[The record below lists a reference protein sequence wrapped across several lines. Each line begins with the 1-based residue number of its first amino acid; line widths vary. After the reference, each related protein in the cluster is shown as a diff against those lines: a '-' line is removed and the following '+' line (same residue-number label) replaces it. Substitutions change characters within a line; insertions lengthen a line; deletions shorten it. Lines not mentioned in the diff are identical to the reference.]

1 MRKTR
6 IVAGIYFALAIG
18 GLIATWYFNLSYR
31 GSDYIGDW
39 FANPASSSAAADIIT
54 VLFVTLL
61 FYFIEGRRIGLP
73 WWFLLL
79 LVPMSIGL
87 AVAFAFPFFLGVRE
101 LTLGR
106 TPPPITRSDA

>member
-1 MRKTR
+1 VRKTR

-31 GSDYIGDW
+31 GSDYVGDW

-61 FYFIEGRRIGLP
+61 LYFTEGRRVGLP

-79 LVPMSIGL
+79 LVPLSIGV
-87 AVAFAFPFFLGVRE
+87 AVAFAFPLFLGVRE
-101 LTLGR
+101 LKLGR
-106 TPPPITRSDA
+106 TPPPADPADA

>member
-31 GSDYIGDW
+31 GSNYIGDW

-54 VLFVTLL
+54 VLFVTML
-61 FYFIEGRRIGLP
+61 FYFTEGRRIGLP

-79 LVPMSIGL
+79 LVPLSIGV
-87 AVAFAFPFFLGVRE
+87 AVAFAFPLFLGVRE
-101 LTLGR
+101 LKLRR
-106 TPPPITRSDA
+106 TPRSND

>member
-1 MRKTR
+1 MKKTR
-6 IVAGIYFALAIG
+6 IVATIYFALAVG

-31 GSDYIGDW
+31 GGNYIGDW

-61 FYFIEGRRIGLP
+61 LYFTEGRRIGLP

-79 LVPMSIGL
+79 LVPLSIGV
-87 AVAFAFPFFLGVRE
+87 AVAFAFPLFLGVRE
-101 LTLGR
+101 LKLGN
-106 TPPPITRSDA
+106 TPPPIGRPDA

>member
-1 MRKTR
+1 MNNTR
-6 IVAGIYFALAIG
+6 IVATIYFVLAVG

-61 FYFIEGRRIGLP
+61 LYFTEGRRVGLP

-79 LVPMSIGL
+79 LVPLSIL
-87 AVAFAFPFFLGVRE
+87 VAVAFAFPLFLGVRE
-101 LTLGR
+101 LKLGR
-106 TPPPITRSDA
+106 TPRPIDHDA